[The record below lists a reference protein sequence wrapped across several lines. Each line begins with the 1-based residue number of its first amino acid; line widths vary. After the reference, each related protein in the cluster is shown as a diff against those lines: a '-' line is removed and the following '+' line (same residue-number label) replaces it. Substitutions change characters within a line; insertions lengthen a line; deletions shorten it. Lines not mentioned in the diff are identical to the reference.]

1 MDKLHLTIVT
11 PLGKIYDGNVDMV
24 TLPGSEGEFGV
35 LPGHADTVS
44 TLIPGV
50 IELTKENGAEV
61 VAVDWGYAK
70 VNEMSVDVLA
80 DGAVY
85 IKGDTEGELAEAIS
99 SAKDMLERAK
109 DSNIVI
115 SSVMAKIE
123 QAGKKYL

>member
-1 MDKLHLTIVT
+1 MDKIHLTIVT
-11 PLGKIYDGNVDMV
+11 PFGKIYDGNVDMV
-24 TLPGSEGEFGV
+24 SLPGSEGEFGV

-50 IELTKENGAEV
+50 IELTKNANSEV
-61 VAVDWGYAK
+61 VAVDWGYVK
-70 VNEMSVDVLA
+70 VNESSVDVLA
-80 DGAVY
+80 DGAVF
-85 IKGDTEGELAEAIS
+85 IKGDSESELAEAIS
-99 SAKDMLERAK
+99 SARDMFEKAK

>member
-11 PLGKIYDGNVDMV
+11 PLGKIFDGSVEMV

-44 TLIPGV
+44 TLVPGA
-50 IELTKENGAEV
+50 IELFNGGTSEV

-70 VNEMSVDVLA
+70 VNETSVDVLA

-85 IKGDTEGELAEAIS
+85 IRGISESELASAIS
-99 SAKDMLERAK
+99 DAKDMLENAK
-109 DSNIVI
+109 DSNVVL